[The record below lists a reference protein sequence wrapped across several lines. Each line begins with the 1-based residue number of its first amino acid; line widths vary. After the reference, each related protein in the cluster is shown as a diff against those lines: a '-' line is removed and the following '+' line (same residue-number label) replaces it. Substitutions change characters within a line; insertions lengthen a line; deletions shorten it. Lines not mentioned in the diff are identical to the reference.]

1 MDAILARGSSY
12 RALRRRTPHASG
24 HSQGEPGV
32 NRGTELTKKEIE
44 KNDGAQHFWSQTRRA
59 RQAEGRAQ
67 QNYGR
72 SEGRCRGAG
81 GHDPIYREKLAL
93 DVQARKVA
101 PVIEQ
106 MLWAYA
112 FGKPK
117 DVIEFDGRVNVRDL
131 DYEHMT
137 DEELKARLRALLA
150 EV

>member
-1 MDAILARGSSY
+1 MAHNISGLKRGGPG
-12 RALRRRTPHASG
+12 RPKGVPNKITVEAKAVAEAL
-24 HSQGEPGV
+24 V
-32 NRGTELTKKEIE
+32 
-44 KNDGAQHFWSQTRRA
+44 D
-59 RQAEGRAQ
+59 
-67 QNYGR
+67 
-72 SEGRCRGAG
+72 
-81 GHDPIYREKLAL
+81 DPIHREKLAV

-112 FGKPK
+112 FGKSK

-131 DYEHMT
+131 DYEHMK